1 MSLLFESSFYSFAF
15 YVAINALIMLVL
27 GILVTRARVKTQTG
41 IGDGGNNPAMNGPFR
56 AHANNTEYVP
66 MALLLMWV
74 LCLPAIS
81 GSIWLI
87 HGIGAPL
94 TIGRI
99 LHGIALSRSTGPYAA
114 APGRHGADMDRLH
127 RGHCRRA
134 LSRLLGYRVDD
145 GSSNG
150 VLIPWQRNTIHKL
163 FLRS

>member
-1 MSLLFESSFYSFAF
+1 MSLLLESSFLSFAF

-27 GILVTRARVKTQTG
+27 GILVTRARVKTQTP
-41 IGDGGNNPAMNGPFR
+41 IGDGNIAEMAAPLR

-66 MALLLMWV
+66 MALMMIWV

-99 LHGIALSRSTGPYAA
+99 LHGIGLSRSIGPSPLRLAGMTLTWLAYIVGIVGILYLVVANLTLAA
-114 APGRHGADMDRLH
+114 
-127 RGHCRRA
+127 
-134 LSRLLGYRVDD
+134 S
-145 GSSNG
+145 
-150 VLIPWQRNTIHKL
+150 
-163 FLRS
+163 

>member
-1 MSLLFESSFYSFAF
+1 MLSLLFESSFFSFAF

-27 GILVTRARVKTQTG
+27 GILVTRARVKTQTP
-41 IGDGGNNPAMNGPFR
+41 IGDGNIAEMAGPLR

-66 MALLLMWV
+66 MALLMMWV

-99 LHGIALSRSTGPYAA
+99 LHGIALSRSIGPTPLRLIGMTLTWLSYVVGIVGILYLVFTNLTLAA
-114 APGRHGADMDRLH
+114 
-127 RGHCRRA
+127 
-134 LSRLLGYRVDD
+134 S
-145 GSSNG
+145 
-150 VLIPWQRNTIHKL
+150 
-163 FLRS
+163 